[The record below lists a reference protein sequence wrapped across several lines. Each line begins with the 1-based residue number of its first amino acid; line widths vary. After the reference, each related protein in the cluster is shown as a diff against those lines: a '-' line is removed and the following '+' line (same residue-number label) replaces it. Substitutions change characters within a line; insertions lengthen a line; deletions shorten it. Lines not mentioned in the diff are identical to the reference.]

1 MKLKQKSAVPLNHF
15 PSQLKTLPQLF
26 DINNNSRQHVDD
38 YLPQRMQTAGSSSTI
53 FHTHMNESQ
62 ERSGS
67 EERDRGA
74 MKTLNTQQKLKAKK
88 IGSIISMKALRN
100 DLMGIAA

>member
-1 MKLKQKSAVPLNHF
+1 
-15 PSQLKTLPQLF
+15 
-26 DINNNSRQHVDD
+26 
-38 YLPQRMQTAGSSSTI
+38 MQTAGSLSTM

-62 ERSGS
+62 ERGGS
-67 EERDRGA
+67 EERDRGP

-100 DLMGIAA
+100 DLMGIAS